1 MFYLWYRKCKNI
13 ESIEN
18 FESLKYYTSI
28 EKTLVLSIIC
38 GKCKNENKKI
48 FEEKE
53 SSEISKIIGL
63 IENM

>member
-18 FESLKYYTSI
+18 FESLKHYTSI

>member
-1 MFYLWYRKCKNI
+1 MWYRKYKNI

-18 FESLKYYTSI
+18 FKSLKYYKSI
-28 EKTLVLSIIC
+28 EKILVLSIIC
-38 GKCKNENKKI
+38 GKCKNENKQI

-63 IENM
+63 IENMY

>member
-1 MFYLWYRKCKNI
+1 MWYRKYKNI

-18 FESLKYYTSI
+18 FESLKHYTSI
-28 EKTLVLSIIC
+28 EKTLVFSITF